1 MANLPFARILGAVF
15 MGGNDEVYALSKFLP
30 YHRAWA
36 LGGALVLL
44 ATVPPLVR
52 AWAALGGKA
61 RPWVF
66 LVFFLLPFPFMM
78 AVLLG
83 ALNSLLASGLLATDS
98 LLGAPLLI
106 TCRAAAVGAML
117 ALTHRHLFALGQPIA
132 TPPPPPTTFKP

>member
-36 LGGALVLL
+36 LGG
-44 ATVPPLVR
+44 R
-52 AWAALGGKA
+52 AGAAGHGAAAGAGLGGA
-61 RPWVF
+61 GRPWVF
-66 LVFFLLPFPFMM
+66 LAFFLLPFPFAAAM
-78 AVLLG
+78 LLG
-83 ALNSLLASGLLATDS
+83 ALNSLLASGFLATGG

-106 TCRAAAVGAML
+106 TCWTAAVGAAL
-117 ALTHRHLFALGQPIA
+117 ALTYRYLFALGQPIA